1 MGAWAPEGG
10 KYFSVDSADVR
21 AIAGVDNDDMRVVRQ
36 LLRVW
41 RDKYPGNVLRSRY
54 YDARNRLKDFS
65 IAIPEKIRGGVT
77 AMIGWPELAVRSLS
91 DLSELQ
97 GFAVGGSDRFGVS
110 GLFEDNELDSVVAEA
125 VVSAYKHSCS
135 FLTVSEDPDAAGRML
150 ITPRSAE
157 WSSGLW
163 DYAAHRLRAV
173 LTLTDCDESGRV
185 TGFHVWLPG
194 RVYACAR
201 PAGGG
206 RWGAERFDTFL
217 PEPTAVALAYDRQ
230 LDRPFGSSRISRPL
244 MSLVDIAF
252 RSMAR
257 MEATSEFYSSPK
269 LWALGLDPEA
279 FTSDTWSHL
288 MNAINSVSRDEDGN
302 VPEIKQVEQASMSP
316 HTEMMRSLAMLC
328 ASITRVPV
336 DYMGITLSNPTS
348 AEAMASAER
357 RLTRIADRQNTMFG
371 RAVKRAVRIAVQLR
385 DGLREAPAE
394 LAGVSPVWAP
404 TREDSDAARAD
415 AFAKVAG
422 LIPGYAESDVGL
434 ERLGLT
440 REEIIRF
447 RADRAAARAREGIDR
462 LREQAGAAADGE

>member
-1 MGAWAPEGG
+1 
-10 KYFSVDSADVR
+10 
-21 AIAGVDNDDMRVVRQ
+21 
-36 LLRVW
+36 
-41 RDKYPGNVLRSRY
+41 
-54 YDARNRLKDFS
+54 
-65 IAIPEKIRGGVT
+65 
-77 AMIGWPELAVRSLS
+77 
-91 DLSELQ
+91 
-97 GFAVGGSDRFGVS
+97 
-110 GLFEDNELDSVVAEA
+110 
-125 VVSAYKHSCS
+125 
-135 FLTVSEDPDAAGRML
+135 
-150 ITPRSAE
+150 
-157 WSSGLW
+157 
-163 DYAAHRLRAV
+163 
-173 LTLTDCDESGRV
+173 
-185 TGFHVWLPG
+185 
-194 RVYACAR
+194 
-201 PAGGG
+201 
-206 RWGAERFDTFL
+206 
-217 PEPTAVALAYDRQ
+217 
-230 LDRPFGSSRISRPL
+230 

-434 ERLGLT
+434 ERLGLA
-440 REEIIRF
+440 REEIVRF
-447 RADRAAARAREGIDR
+447 RADRAAARARDGIDR
-462 LREQAGAAADGE
+462 LREQAGAGGE